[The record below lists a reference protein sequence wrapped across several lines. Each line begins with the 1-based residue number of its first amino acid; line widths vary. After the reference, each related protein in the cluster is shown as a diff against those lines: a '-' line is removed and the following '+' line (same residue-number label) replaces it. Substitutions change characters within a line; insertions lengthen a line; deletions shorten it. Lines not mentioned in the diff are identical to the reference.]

1 MVCRLKLNSTA
12 ARSRGKTTGKLK
24 GVCNKSYNN
33 IPSRLSK
40 DFYKDLSEDDAVL
53 NKILKIIIFQEHT
66 YAFVKEVICYFSVLL
81 RQSSFMQECY
91 FHSSKFY
98 LIYFLNTNYSDYA
111 DFTIILEYTD
121 FHIMH
126 FLQKI
131 ASPED
136 IMKLKLMRD
145 T

>member
-1 MVCRLKLNSTA
+1 MKAHKIRHFK
-12 ARSRGKTTGKLK
+12 
-24 GVCNKSYNN
+24 N
-33 IPSRLSK
+33 IWLTQSI
-40 DFYKDLSEDDAVL
+40 DLLE
-53 NKILKIIIFQEHT
+53 
-66 YAFVKEVICYFSVLL
+66 
-81 RQSSFMQECY
+81 
-91 FHSSKFY
+91 FY

-131 ASPED
+131 ASTED
-136 IMKLKLMRD
+136 IIKLKLMRD